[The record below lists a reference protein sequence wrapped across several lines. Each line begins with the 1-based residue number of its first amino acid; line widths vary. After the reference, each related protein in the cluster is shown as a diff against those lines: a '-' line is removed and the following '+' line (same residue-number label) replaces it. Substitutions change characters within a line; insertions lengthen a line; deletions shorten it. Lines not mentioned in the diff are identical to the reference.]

1 MPEPLLYVKAMG
13 AAGFVSALFV
23 LAMAALRRT
32 DSTTRWNL
40 ASVPAIGLGLT
51 VGYFVLSL
59 QPALPPVSAL
69 DRLLAIIFPAA
80 LSVELVAGFQKT
92 PQWAAWLLRM
102 VLVAMIPRILLHGSV
117 YISGSDDGWLPW
129 QVVTT
134 LGVCSIVLAVVW
146 SLLAALST
154 RAPGVSL
161 PVALCMAIQSTA
173 VTVMLAGYINGGAA
187 GLPLVATLLAT
198 TAAIW
203 LVSRRSVSAASFHCP
218 AILGIGVVGLFS
230 LLFVGRFFGRL
241 STPVAITILAAPL
254 LCWATEALPPRYR
267 KPWFV
272 GTLRLVAVAI
282 PLVAVL
288 ALAKIDFDRDMAPL
302 LSFLD

>member
-59 QPALPPVSAL
+59 QPALPPVNAL

-117 YISGSDDGWLPW
+117 YLSGSDGWLPW

-134 LGVCSIVLAVVW
+134 LGVCSLLLAVVW
-146 SLLAALST
+146 SQLAVLST
-154 RAPGVSL
+154 RAAGVSL
-161 PVALCMAIQSTA
+161 PVALCMAIQSAA

-187 GLPLVATLLAT
+187 ALPLVATLLAT

-203 LVSRRSVSAASFHCP
+203 LVSMRSTSAVHVYCP

-241 STPVAITILAAPL
+241 STPVAITILVAPL
-254 LCWATEALPPRYR
+254 LCWTSEALPPRYR

-272 GTLRLVAVAI
+272 GTLRLTLVAI
-282 PLVAVL
+282 PLVVVL

-302 LSFLD
+302 LSVLD

>member
-23 LAMAALRRT
+23 LAMAALRRS
-32 DSTTRWNL
+32 DRTTRWNL
-40 ASVPAIGLGLT
+40 ANVPAIGLGLT

-80 LSVELVAGFQKT
+80 LSVELIAGFQKT
-92 PQWAAWLLRM
+92 PQWVARLLRM
-102 VLVAMIPRILLHGSV
+102 VLVAMIPRILLHGSD

-134 LGVCSIVLAVVW
+134 LGVCSLLLAVVW

-161 PVALCMAIQSTA
+161 PVSLCMAIQSAA

-187 GLPLVATLLAT
+187 ALPLVAASLAT

-203 LVSRRSVSAASFHCP
+203 LVSARSATAVHFHCP

-241 STPVAITILAAPL
+241 STPVAITILVAPL
-254 LCWATEALPPRYR
+254 LCWTSEALPPRYK
-267 KPWFV
+267 KPWLV
-272 GTLRLVAVAI
+272 GTLRLTLVAI
-282 PLVAVL
+282 PLAVIL
-288 ALAKIDFDRDMAPL
+288 TLAKIDFDRDMAPL
-302 LSFLD
+302 LSVLD